1 MAVKAK
7 VWYTSLPLPVP
18 RINMSNKQETVRF
31 GLYTADLRAAEL
43 KKGQDTVPLQNLPF
57 RILVL
62 LLREPGRV
70 VTRDEIRQEL
80 WPADTFVD
88 FERGI
93 STAVSKLREALG
105 DSATNPRFIETVGR
119 RGYRFIAPVS
129 SLPTIEPP
137 PSVRDRQTAVTGAQL
152 TPEKS
157 ATPALGPGNTA
168 GRTVF
173 FASAITGLVVL
184 VLAFSR
190 TVSPSVP
197 RVMRMVQMTGSGKAE
212 HAGGVHTDGS
222 RVYFSEKDASGF
234 TVMQTSLAGGD
245 VVSVPMPFPNAYI
258 IAISPDRSE
267 MLFTVRATAM
277 MGKHA
282 LWIMPVQG
290 GTQRRVGDLLVDHA
304 TWFPDGR
311 HLLCGN
317 NQEVFSV
324 DRDGT
329 NRRHLFNVEGEPF
342 AFRWKPDGTSF
353 VFSLIKSDASV
364 MLMESSP
371 DGANVHPILAGWNDP
386 PGECC
391 ATWTPDGKS
400 LIFRSSQKGQEDLWL
415 LHDAGRWPWSKT
427 PQPIRLTN
435 GPTSFSEPLVSPD
448 GKRIFALG
456 LEPRGHVVRFDQRL
470 GDFVP
475 SSLPYGAFDLAFSP
489 DGRWVAYIANPGLTL
504 WRSRIDG
511 SDRLQLTSLPSRA
524 LRPIWSRDSRQILFS
539 GSPPKNYFVAFT
551 VSVDGG
557 IPQPVIENDK
567 LYRDYADWAPGGES
581 VTIGVESGV
590 SEQSGISLVSLKTR
604 QVSELPGS
612 QGMHLPRWSSDG
624 NYLAATSL
632 DARGVFIFD
641 NRSKQWR
648 QVGHANQVYKFIRDG
663 KYLYYQDIRDPG
675 QAVFRLN
682 PQTWKSERVLDFSRL
697 LRSGAIRCAFEGFAP
712 DGSPMVSVAYSWAN
726 LYAFDVELP

>member
-1 MAVKAK
+1 M
-7 VWYTSLPLPVP
+7 LQNP
-18 RINMSNKQETVRF
+18 ETVRF
-31 GLYTADLRAAEL
+31 GLYTANLHAAEL

-57 RILVL
+57 RILAL

-129 SLPTIEPP
+129 PSATAEPLS
-137 PSVRDRQTAVTGAQL
+137 SVGDRQIAATGVQL
-152 TPEKS
+152 IAEKS
-157 ATPALGPGNTA
+157 TAPTSEARSTA
-168 GRTVF
+168 GRTVL
-173 FASAITGLVVL
+173 FASAITGLAVL

-190 TVSPSVP
+190 IASPSVP
-197 RVMRMVQMTGSGKAE
+197 KVMRMVQITATGKAE

-282 LWIMPVQG
+282 LWITPVQG

-311 HLLCGN
+311 HILCAN
-317 NQEVFSV
+317 DQEIFSV

-329 NRRHLFNVEGEPF
+329 DRRHLFNVDGEPF
-342 AFRWKPDGTSF
+342 AFKWKPDGTSF
-353 VFSLIKSDASV
+353 VFSLITSDGSV
-364 MLMESSP
+364 RLMQSSP
-371 DGANVHPILAGWNDP
+371 NGADVHPILAGWNDP

-391 ATWTPDGKS
+391 ATWTPDGKN
-400 LIFRSSQKGQEDLWL
+400 LIFRSDQKGQEDLWIL
-415 LHDAGRWPWSKT
+415 NEAGRWPWSKT
-427 PQPIRLTN
+427 PQPVRLTN
-435 GPTSFSEPLVSPD
+435 GPTSFSEPLVTPD
-448 GKRIFALG
+448 SKKIFALG

-475 SSLPYGAFDLAFSP
+475 SSLPQHSFDLAFSP
-489 DGRWVAYIANPGLTL
+489 DGRWVAYISHPGLTL

-511 SDRLQLTSLPSRA
+511 SDRLQLTSLPLRA

-551 VSVDGG
+551 VSLDGG
-557 IPQPVIENDK
+557 TPQPVLENDK
-567 LYRDYADWAPGGES
+567 LYRDYADWAPDGES

-590 SEQSGISLVSLKTR
+590 SEQSGISVVNLKTR

-624 NYLAATSL
+624 NFLAATSL
-632 DARGVFIFD
+632 DATGVFIFD

-663 KYLYYQDIRDPG
+663 KYMYYQDIRDPG

-682 PQTWKSERVLDFSRL
+682 PQTWKSERFLDFSRL